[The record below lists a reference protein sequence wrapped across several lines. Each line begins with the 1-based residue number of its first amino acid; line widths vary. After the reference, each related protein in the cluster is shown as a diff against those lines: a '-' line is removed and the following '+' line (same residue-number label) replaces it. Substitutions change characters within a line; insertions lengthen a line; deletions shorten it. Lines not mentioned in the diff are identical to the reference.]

1 MISPTSCTF
10 FTNIELKTHFNK
22 LKFHLE
28 NWSLF
33 TYVRNPSRKWHYLR
47 SSISL
52 FFLLIVGQP
61 HSMKTCSSEKWESLK
76 CVSHYSAYFATRTR
90 IFLECKDGSYLLVLK
105 LESFI
110 DIWRESPSLQWPTYI
125 KFSKPMTFTLVW
137 WWEGTGEK
145 GKFLFQKKK
154 KSNPIYGY

>member
-1 MISPTSCTF
+1 MTSPTSCIF

-28 NWSLF
+28 SWSLF

-105 LESFI
+105 LETSLTFEGKARVSNDLLILSFQSP
-110 DIWRESPSLQWPTYI
+110 WLLPMFGGERERERRGN
-125 KFSKPMTFTLVW
+125 FCF
-137 WWEGTGEK
+137 
-145 GKFLFQKKK
+145 KKK
-154 KSNPIYGY
+154 KSLTQYMS